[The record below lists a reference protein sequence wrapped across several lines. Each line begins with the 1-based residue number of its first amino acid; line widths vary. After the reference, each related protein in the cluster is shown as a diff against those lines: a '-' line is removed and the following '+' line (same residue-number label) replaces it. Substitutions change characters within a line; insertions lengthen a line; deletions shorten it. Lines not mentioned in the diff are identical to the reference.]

1 MTIRKYLL
9 ALSMPM
15 TVLAGLSIAMPVAR
29 AADDAACAQSGTQSK
44 SPGWDVAGRLAQ
56 REDCLAG
63 RGKAYRD
70 GVTKGVQQR
79 VQSGRDTVNA
89 ARNLP
94 QTQMDRVRAAGTT
107 EQNSLNALG
116 QKTSANAAGV
126 LTGGL

>member
-1 MTIRKYLL
+1 MTIRKCLL
-9 ALSMPM
+9 AFAMPI

-29 AADDAACAQSGTQSK
+29 AADDACAQSGKQSK
-44 SPGWDVAGRLAQ
+44 APGWDVAGRLAQ

-63 RGKAYRD
+63 RSRAYRD
-70 GVTKGVQQR
+70 GVTQGVQQR

-89 ARNLP
+89 VRNMP
-94 QTQMDRVRAAGTT
+94 QTQMDRVRAVGTA

-116 QKTSANAAGV
+116 QKTRADAASV